1 MNQYQKMI
9 NENSLAD
16 IEFRVKWKS
25 PDATHTDT
33 TLVMVNF
40 WRDILPETVSDGLMG
55 IGEGEQRIF
64 LFSPGQLVPANSD
77 RQQYHLKRSDFN
89 EKMAAPA
96 FGRFYPKGILQGL
109 PNVFPQNMAPV
120 RCVGVDS
127 KTITVDMN
135 HPLATHALEVTAK
148 VHKIYDKPFDR
159 GGNCRELGESIA
171 DGGPGMQ
178 ARYNATATDFFRPG
192 AFAREDEAADSRFYE
207 RPRLVTHIDER
218 AIETISGLYGEII
231 TPGMVVLDLM
241 SSWRSHL
248 PETAKPCKLIGLG
261 MNAKELHENPQID
274 ESVVHDLN
282 QNPRLPFDDNAFDSV
297 ICTASVEYL
306 TNPAAVFADTARILK
321 PGGMLIHTF
330 SNRWFPPKAIRL
342 WT

>member
-109 PNVFPQNMAPV
+109 PNVFPQNMAP
-120 RCVGVDS
+120 
-127 KTITVDMN
+127 
-135 HPLATHALEVTAK
+135 
-148 VHKIYDKPFDR
+148 
-159 GGNCRELGESIA
+159 
-171 DGGPGMQ
+171 
-178 ARYNATATDFFRPG
+178 
-192 AFAREDEAADSRFYE
+192 
-207 RPRLVTHIDER
+207 
-218 AIETISGLYGEII
+218 LYSQ
-231 TPGMVVLDLM
+231 P
-241 SSWRSHL
+241 S
-248 PETAKPCKLIGLG
+248 
-261 MNAKELHENPQID
+261 
-274 ESVVHDLN
+274 SVV
-282 QNPRLPFDDNAFDSV
+282 
-297 ICTASVEYL
+297 
-306 TNPAAVFADTARILK
+306 
-321 PGGMLIHTF
+321 
-330 SNRWFPPKAIRL
+330 AIA
-342 WT
+342 